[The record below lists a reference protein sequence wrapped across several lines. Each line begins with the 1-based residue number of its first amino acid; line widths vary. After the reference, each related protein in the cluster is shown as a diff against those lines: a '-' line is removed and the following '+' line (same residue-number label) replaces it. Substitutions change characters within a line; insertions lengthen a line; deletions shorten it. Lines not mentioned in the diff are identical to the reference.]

1 MAKTAGIWRAC
12 GAFSQAVLASE
23 PYTSPSPLVRRET
36 LKSRDKRPFFSPR
49 DALQRNPS
57 LCASLRNRLLFDI
70 EAPEALAL
78 NDLETLPCDGLM
90 ARH

>member
-1 MAKTAGIWRAC
+1 M
-12 GAFSQAVLASE
+12 
-23 PYTSPSPLVRRET
+23 SPRLLVRRET

-49 DALQRNPS
+49 AALQRNPFPR
-57 LCASLRNRLLFDI
+57 ASLRNRLLFDI